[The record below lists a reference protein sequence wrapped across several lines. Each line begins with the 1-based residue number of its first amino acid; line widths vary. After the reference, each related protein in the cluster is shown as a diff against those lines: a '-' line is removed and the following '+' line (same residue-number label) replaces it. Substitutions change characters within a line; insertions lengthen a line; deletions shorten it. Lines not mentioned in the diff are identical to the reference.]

1 MKRSIYSGLKQIRDH
16 IVPLTEGLAVETDG
30 AVRALTSAIDA
41 KLLTR
46 FSPGFPLVVAICGG
60 GSSGKSTL
68 FNSLLNEHFAPSG
81 GKAGLNRRVLFSIPA
96 GADKTDD
103 VIAHMARA
111 FGTEPAPLQHQSDLL
126 QPGAPLFVED
136 SSRPALPVLLDTPDF
151 DTGSGGHYTNREVA
165 RNALEAADILV
176 YIFTNSNYNNRDNTD
191 FISRVLTGIGR
202 RHCFLVYRVYPSY
215 TAGEVEAHA
224 MTVARNLYGDDATD
238 HVLGIYRVDEDN
250 QVAAGHR
257 FMRLR
262 PARNAA
268 PDFLAALRSLDAHN
282 LRSDQHA
289 AILADTMD
297 QTRTIRDRSGRS
309 RDRLK
314 LYLDAVQAVQSH
326 CVQKALRHFPL
337 DHVMRRFARIWSAS
351 DPAAVK
357 FMRRAGTVVE
367 FPLRAILGAA
377 GWARKQI
384 STAPPPSS
392 AAEYFSQ
399 AFDEDLVTAVTEL
412 HQQILGPQLSVELQK
427 GDPVAERMRQT
438 MARMRD
444 NEDAA
449 KFPLPSRETTAAGET
464 EVFNVPVH
472 PVLKQAQQQLADR
485 EFGTLLKG
493 ILGRKD
499 DLLAI
504 TDSMEADLVSLA
516 DEFRNKMG
524 VWDKVG
530 QTFWAFLNVLPATL
544 AVTYVLST
552 GDPVGAVGIKVKLA
566 GLFGMKDLYALF
578 AIPVTRGMKKAD
590 RKQMETMLGPI
601 VQTWLNH
608 KMRVVDDLLT
618 DAITGKLLETG
629 QSRYRTAADGLEQI
643 DGALAAIKNA
653 GTGLSR
659 ISPE

>member
-1 MKRSIYSGLKQIRDH
+1 
-16 IVPLTEGLAVETDG
+16 
-30 AVRALTSAIDA
+30 
-41 KLLTR
+41 
-46 FSPGFPLVVAICGG
+46 
-60 GSSGKSTL
+60 
-68 FNSLLNEHFAPSG
+68 
-81 GKAGLNRRVLFSIPA
+81 
-96 GADKTDD
+96 
-103 VIAHMARA
+103 
-111 FGTEPAPLQHQSDLL
+111 
-126 QPGAPLFVED
+126 
-136 SSRPALPVLLDTPDF
+136 
-151 DTGSGGHYTNREVA
+151 
-165 RNALEAADILV
+165 
-176 YIFTNSNYNNRDNTD
+176 
-191 FISRVLTGIGR
+191 
-202 RHCFLVYRVYPSY
+202 
-215 TAGEVEAHA
+215 
-224 MTVARNLYGDDATD
+224 
-238 HVLGIYRVDEDN
+238 
-250 QVAAGHR
+250 
-257 FMRLR
+257 
-262 PARNAA
+262 
-268 PDFLAALRSLDAHN
+268 
-282 LRSDQHA
+282 
-289 AILADTMD
+289 
-297 QTRTIRDRSGRS
+297 
-309 RDRLK
+309 
-314 LYLDAVQAVQSH
+314 
-326 CVQKALRHFPL
+326 
-337 DHVMRRFARIWSAS
+337 MRRFARIWSAS

-392 AAEYFSQ
+392 AAEDFSQ

-590 RKQMETMLGPI
+590 RKQMEAMLGPI

-618 DAITGKLLETG
+618 DTITGKLHETG

-653 GTGLSR
+653 GSGSPDISR
-659 ISPE
+659 MEYPG

>member
-1 MKRSIYSGLKQIRDH
+1 MMEQAIYSGLKRIRDR
-16 IVPLTEGLAVETDG
+16 IVPLTEDLAVETDG
-30 AVRALTSAIDA
+30 TVRALTNAIDT

-46 FSPGFPLVVAICGG
+46 FRPGFPLVAAICGG

-68 FNSLLNEHFAPSG
+68 FNSLLNGHLAPSG
-81 GKAGLNRRVLFSIPA
+81 GKAGLNRRVLFSVPA
-96 GADKTDD
+96 RPDKSDD
-103 VIAHMARA
+103 VIAHLARA
-111 FGTEPAPLQHQSDLL
+111 FGMEPAPLRHRSDLL

-136 SSRPALPVLLDTPDF
+136 PSSRAPLVLLDTPDF

-165 RNALEAADILV
+165 RFALEAADILI

-191 FISRVLTGIGR
+191 FISQLLTGIGR

-215 TAGEVEAHA
+215 TAREVDAHA
-224 MTVARNLYGDDATD
+224 MTVARNLYGDDAPD

-257 FMRLR
+257 FMTLR
-262 PARNAA
+262 PVREAD
-268 PDFLAALRSLDAHN
+268 PDFFDALQSLDALE

-289 AILADTMD
+289 AILADTVE
-297 QTRTIRDRSGRS
+297 QTHAVLEQSRRSL
-309 RDRLK
+309 DRLK
-314 LYLDAVQAVQSH
+314 LYLDAVQTVQSH
-326 CVQKALRHFPL
+326 CVQKALQHFPL

-351 DPAAVK
+351 DPTAVK
-357 FMRRAGTVVE
+357 FMRRAGTIVE
-367 FPLRAILGAA
+367 FPLKAVLGAA
-377 GWARKQI
+377 GWARKQL
-384 STAPPPSS
+384 STGPPPSS
-392 AAEYFSQ
+392 ASEDFSQ
-399 AFDEDLVTAVTEL
+399 TFDEDLVTAVTEL
-412 HQQILGPQLSVELQK
+412 HQQVLGPQLSAPVPK

-438 MARMRD
+438 LTRSRGGKA
-444 NEDAA
+444 AA
-449 KFPLPSRETTAAGET
+449 KAPQPSTEALTAEHRQI
-464 EVFNVPVH
+464 FNVPVH
-472 PVLKQAQQQLADR
+472 PVLSQAQQQLADCD
-485 EFGTLLKG
+485 FSTILKS

-504 TDSMEADLVSLA
+504 TDSMEADLMSLA
-516 DEFRNKMG
+516 DDFRKKMG

-590 RKQMETMLGPI
+590 RKQLEAMLGPI

-608 KMRVVDDLLT
+608 KMRMVDDLLT
-618 DAITGKLLETG
+618 ETITGNLRETAERH
-629 QSRYRTAADGLEQI
+629 SRDAADGLVQI
-643 DGALAAIKNA
+643 ERALAEMSDA
-653 GTGLSR
+653 GTS
-659 ISPE
+659 